1 MIVKT
6 IVCDRCVVKIEEPH
20 PCRLDVMEW
29 KEVREKNE
37 HSKSGYTEKRFY
49 SPTSKFHLC
58 DKCRRELYY
67 FIRYAMQGGEKNEP
81 ENCSES

>member
-6 IVCDRCVVKIEEPH
+6 IVCDRCGTEIKDPH

-29 KEVREKNE
+29 KEVREKNQY
-37 HSKSGYTEKRFY
+37 SKTGYSDKRFY
-49 SPTSKFHLC
+49 SPSSKFHLC

-67 FIRYAMQGGEKNEP
+67 FIRYAMQGGENHESA
-81 ENCSES
+81 NRSES